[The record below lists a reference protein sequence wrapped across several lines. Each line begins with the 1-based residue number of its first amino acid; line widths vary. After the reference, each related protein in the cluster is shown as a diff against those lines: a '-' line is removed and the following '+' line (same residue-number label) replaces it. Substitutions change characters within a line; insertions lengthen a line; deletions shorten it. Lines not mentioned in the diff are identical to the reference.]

1 MTFVLFADMTI
12 FMEHG
17 EHLYT
22 HVPECYTP
30 WMSECI
36 CDALRMCEER
46 VRKENHCLISYNNA
60 LDKAKNAIAFD
71 INVSRAFEDREY
83 IQRAEVLAIIDSL
96 KENDENSNNGV

>member
-71 INVSRAFEDREY
+71 IKVSRAFEDREY
-83 IQRAEVLAIIDSL
+83 IQRTEVLAIIDSL
-96 KENDENSNNGV
+96 KENGD

>member
-1 MTFVLFADMTI
+1 MFVLSVDMMM
-12 FMEHG
+12 FMEDDKN
-17 EHLYT
+17 LYT
-22 HVPECYTP
+22 HIPECIVP

-71 INVSRAFEDREY
+71 VKVSRAFEDREY

-96 KENDENSNNGV
+96 KENGD